1 MSNLKL
7 GIDICREDNDT
18 VYTIRVFD
26 IDKPINKPVNFQSY
40 ECVWFA
46 QGYDFDDMMDRLK
59 SSSFRDVLKYFQ
71 LY

>member
-26 IDKPINKPVNFQSY
+26 IDSPVNFHSY

-46 QGYDFDDMMDRLK
+46 QGYDFDDMMNRLK
-59 SSSFRDVLKYFQ
+59 SSSFRDILKDFQ

>member
-7 GIDICREDNDT
+7 SIDICREDNDT
-18 VYTIRVFD
+18 MYTFRVFD
-26 IDKPINKPVNFQSY
+26 IDKPVNFHSY

-46 QGYDFDDMMDRLK
+46 HGYDFNDMMNRLK
-59 SSSFRDVLKYFQ
+59 SSSFRDVLKDFQ

>member
-26 IDKPINKPVNFQSY
+26 IDKPVNFHSY

-46 QGYDFDDMMDRLK
+46 QGYDLDDMMDRLK
-59 SSSFRDVLKYFQ
+59 SSSFRDVLKDFQ